1 MITSAEKSHEKLRAI
16 IYARVSTEEQAK
28 HNFSLEN
35 QVEVCTRWVNDR
47 GYELATAPFIDA
59 GQSAKTMNR
68 PALQKL
74 LEYCRKH
81 KDRVDAVVI
90 YKIDRV
96 ARNLVD
102 HTAIKLIL
110 SQNGISLYSATEAI
124 DNTTT
129 GKLVENIMATIAQF
143 DNDTKS
149 DRTKDGIRKRVG
161 KGQISWVASRGYRHV
176 LTTEGRK
183 TIEPDPEIAPFIKR
197 LFEEYAKGIYKVSEL
212 TRMAHSWG
220 MRAKRSNKPIRQQ
233 AIHKILR
240 SKLYTGRFD
249 YKDEEIEGGFEPI
262 ISVELFNKVQFYLGT
277 NTNNTSHPKR
287 MLNPDFP
294 LRVTARCAK
303 CSGKFTGSWSRG
315 NGGKYAYYHCAKC
328 HAPNIAK
335 AVFETQFIEFLQK
348 LSPKA
353 GDARLFKS
361 VVTDAWQKKQNE
373 IGQDI
378 ALFDKQIQKAE
389 DEKQKVIDLAKR
401 GVLDDETAKDELAKA
416 KEKIALLRIERN
428 EYQIDEF
435 DLEAGLNFCLFF
447 MENVHRLWHEAT
459 LAQKIKFQEMVFP
472 KGVTYDY
479 ERFGTTEIASIYE
492 LKQAISEKKST
503 MVPPEGLEPTRPYG
517 HSILSA
523 TRIPISPR
531 RLKHLHFTA
540 PFALLSTDVLY

>member
-1 MITSAEKSHEKLRAI
+1 MATPAKKSYEKLRAI

-47 GYELATAPFIDA
+47 HYELATAPFIDA
-59 GQSAKTMNR
+59 GHSAKTMNR

-81 KDRVDAVVI
+81 KGRVDAVVI

-102 HTAIKLIL
+102 HTAIKLLL
-110 SQNGISLYSATEAI
+110 SQSGISLYSATEAI

-149 DRTKDGIRKRVG
+149 DRTKDGIKKRVD

-176 LTTEGRK
+176 LKADDKK
-183 TIEPDPEIAPFIKR
+183 TIEPDPEVAPFIKR

-220 MRAKRSNKPIRQQ
+220 MRAKRSSKPIRQQ
-233 AIHKILR
+233 AVHKILR
-240 SKLYTGRFD
+240 TKLYTGRFD

-277 NTNNTSHPKR
+277 NTNNTGHPKR

-294 LRVTARCAK
+294 LRVTARCTK
-303 CSGKFTGSWSRG
+303 CGGKFTGSWSRG

-335 AVFETQFIEFLQK
+335 AVFEAQFMKFLQE

-416 KEKIALLRIERN
+416 KEKIALLRIQRN

-435 DLEAGLNFCLFF
+435 DLEAGLNLCLFF
-447 MENVHRLWHEAT
+447 MENVHRLWHEANLT
-459 LAQKIKFQEMVFP
+459 QKIKFQEMVFP

-479 ERFGTTEIASIYE
+479 KTFGTKEIASIYE

-503 MVPPEGLEPTRPYG
+503 MVPRRGFEP
-517 HSILSA
+517 
-523 TRIPISPR
+523 PR
-531 RLKHLHFTA
+531 DCSHMPLKHARMPVPPPGREHS
-540 PFALLSTDVLY
+540 LL

>member
-1 MITSAEKSHEKLRAI
+1 MATSPEKSHRKPKAI

-35 QVEVCTRWVNDR
+35 QVEVCTRWVAGH

-81 KDRVDAVVI
+81 KDRINAVVI
-90 YKIDRV
+90 YKIDRI

-110 SQNGISLYSATEAI
+110 SQNGVSLYSSTEAI

-149 DRTKDGIRKRVG
+149 DRTKDGIKKRVG

-176 LTTEGRK
+176 LKADGKK
-183 TIEPDPEIAPFIKR
+183 TIEPDPEIAPYIKR
-197 LFEEYAKGIYKVSEL
+197 LFEEYAKGIYKVTEI
-212 TRMAHSWG
+212 TRMAQAWG
-220 MRAKRSNKPIRQQ
+220 LKAKRSNKPIRQQ
-233 AIHKILR
+233 AVHKILR

-249 YKDEEIEGGFEPI
+249 HKGEEVEGDFEPI
-262 ISVELFNKVQFYLGT
+262 ISIELFNKVQFYLGV

-294 LRVTARCAK
+294 LRVTARCTK
-303 CSGKFTGSWSRG
+303 CGGKFTGSWSRG

-335 AVFETQFIEFLQK
+335 AVFEAQFMEFLQR
-348 LSPKA
+348 LSPKP
-353 GDARLFKS
+353 DEARLFRA

-373 IGQDI
+373 IGQDM
-378 ALFDKQIQKAE
+378 AQFDKQIQKAE

-401 GVLDDETAKDELAKA
+401 GVLDDETAKDELTKA
-416 KEKIALLRIERN
+416 KEKIALLRIQRN
-428 EYQIDEF
+428 EFQIDEF

-479 ERFGTTEIASIYE
+479 KTFGTTEIASIYE
-492 LKQAISEKKST
+492 LKQAISDKKST
-503 MVPPEGLEPTRPYG
+503 MVPSGGFEPP
-517 HSILSA
+517 SLSA
-523 TRIPISPR
+523 HGPKPCVSANFTTRANDYRIKTIQKS
-531 RLKHLHFTA
+531 
-540 PFALLSTDVLY
+540 